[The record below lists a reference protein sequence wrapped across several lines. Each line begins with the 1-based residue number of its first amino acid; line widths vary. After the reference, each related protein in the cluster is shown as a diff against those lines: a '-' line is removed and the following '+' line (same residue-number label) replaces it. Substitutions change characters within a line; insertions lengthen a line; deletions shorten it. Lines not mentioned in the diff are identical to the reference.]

1 MKKKLL
7 ISAFVI
13 FVLLSLQ
20 VLTAC
25 SNNTG
30 ISNSN
35 SSSNKSDNSA
45 TPAAEPKKEDGA
57 SSTPTTG
64 GTIIVAMGA
73 DVTQLDA
80 YKSGVASDRIPL
92 FHMQE
97 TLVAV
102 ADDSSIIPLLAKE
115 WEILDNATT
124 FRFKLRNG
132 VKFHNGK
139 EMTAEDVEYSLKR
152 YMEVASRKSEFPI
165 KEFVIEDPY
174 TIKLVL
180 EQPSGGFLAALAN
193 PFFPAMII
201 PKGLAEEQGG
211 EIKDPVGT
219 GPYQFVEW
227 VPGQSLKIKKFEGYS
242 PAEGEMNGLGGTKI
256 AYADE
261 IVFRTMT
268 DPAVRINALESGEVN
283 FIGDVAANEFKRLE
297 KSDKIQ
303 TYNEPSLSWGMI
315 EFGAKKSPFNDVQLR
330 KAAAYAINTEE
341 ITNVAFY
348 GTAQLAT
355 SPVSTLMKSWFTDAH
370 KTPNEYNLEKAKEL
384 LKQSGYNGEKI
395 IISASKAYQH
405 HERSAVTLQQ
415 QLQAAG
421 FKVEIE
427 FLDWP
432 TWLSTKR
439 KTGDFNILITH
450 NTPRPDPSSVYRTE
464 LYSTSNVNGFNFP
477 AVDELLDK
485 VSVSSDNQER
495 ASLIGEVQKIVLDEA
510 PFISTY
516 ALPGLE
522 ASQGMNGYKGWAYN
536 YPRFW
541 NVQLENK

>member
-1 MKKKLL
+1 MKKKFLFSMLL
-7 ISAFVI
+7 I

-25 SNNTG
+25 SSTSNN
-30 ISNSN
+30 SKN
-35 SSSNKSDNSA
+35 DNSTA
-45 TPAAEPKKEDGA
+45 PAVEPKKE
-57 SSTPTTG
+57 STPSKEESTPSTPVTG

-102 ADDSSIIPLLAKE
+102 GDDSSILPLLAKE
-115 WEILDNATT
+115 WEISDDSTT
-124 FRFKLRNG
+124 FRFKLRSG

-152 YMEVASRKSEFPI
+152 YMEVASRKGEFPI

-180 EQPSGGFLAALAN
+180 EKPSGGFLAALAN

-211 EIKDPVGT
+211 EVKNPVGT

-242 PAEGEMNGLGGTKI
+242 PVEGEMNGLGGTKI

-315 EFGAKKSPFNDVQLR
+315 EFGAKKAPFNDVQLR
-330 KAAAYAINTEE
+330 KAAALAINTQE
-341 ITNVAFY
+341 ITDVAFY

-355 SPVSTLMKSWFTDAH
+355 SPVSTLMKSWFTDDH

-384 LKQSGYNGEKI
+384 LKQAGYNGEKV

-405 HERSAVTLQQ
+405 HERSAVTIQQ

-421 FKVEIE
+421 FKAEIE

-464 LYSTSNVNGFNFP
+464 LYSKSNVNGFNFP
-477 AVDELLDK
+477 VVDELLDK
-485 VSVSSDNQER
+485 VSVSSDDKER
-495 ASLIGEVQKIVLDEA
+495 ASLIGQVQKIVLDEV
-510 PFISTY
+510 PFISSY